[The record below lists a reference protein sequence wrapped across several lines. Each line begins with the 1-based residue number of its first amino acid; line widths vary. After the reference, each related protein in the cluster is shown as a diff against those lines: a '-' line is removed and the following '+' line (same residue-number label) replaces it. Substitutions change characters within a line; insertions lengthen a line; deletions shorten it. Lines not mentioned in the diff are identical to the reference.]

1 MAKTKREEQD
11 LFPDAPLWWQ
21 GLTDRR
27 KLFVELYCTDRT
39 CFLNATAA
47 YIKAFGRE
55 TKKLSEASIQSNASR
70 MLREPKVNIAIG
82 KLMRSLQN
90 EKDKMSEF
98 QVLDALNT
106 LSFYNPAD
114 IIDKDGN
121 LVKSLEELGPLAM
134 CITGIKKNRNGYEI
148 KLYDRTKSLAMLGH
162 YLNLIRPVEGNT
174 IVNPVVYIND
184 KEDEAALKTPS
195 KRKQKAITAS
205 SEEAEYELMGAAV

>member
-1 MAKTKREEQD
+1 MAKIKSKEQD

-47 YIKAFGRE
+47 YIKAFASDA
-55 TKKLSEASIQSNASR
+55 KKLSEASIQSNASR
-70 MLREPKVNIAIG
+70 MLREPKVNTAIG
-82 KLMRSLQN
+82 KLLRSLQN

-98 QVLDALNT
+98 QILDTLNL

-114 IIDKDGN
+114 IINKDGH
-121 LVKSLEELGPLAM
+121 LVKSLEDMGPLAM
-134 CITGIKKNRNGYEI
+134 CITGIKKTKGGYEI
-148 KLYDRTKSLAMLGH
+148 KLYDRTKTLGLLGN
-162 YLNLIRPVEGNT
+162 YLNLIKPVEGNT

-184 KEDEAALKTPS
+184 KEEETANKKQN
-195 KRKQKAITAS
+195 KRRKRIAGS
-205 SEEAEYELMGAAV
+205 SEEAEYEVMEAVL